1 MSVIDDLLSLQ
12 DHDEVIKELERPVKD
27 IPVRCKQE
35 LKKIEVEREDLDKAE
50 DEVKRLK
57 LESMNDEL
65 EISQLKETIQKFK
78 IQSATLKTN
87 AECTAMN
94 TQINKATENLKD
106 AEFKKVNDELKTEKA
121 QTYVDDCRVRFDE
134 VKRESDEYIR
144 ELEGRLAEF
153 QTRLDEAM
161 DLRTKKVKPLDVPT
175 TKRFLMYYERL
186 RKNRWPVLIRLSEH
200 VCSGCHMS
208 LPPSKQQE
216 AIKNAKLAEDPA
228 RMTIVACDF
237 CGRIVY

>member
-1 MSVIDDLLSLQ
+1 MSVIDDLLALQ

-35 LKKIEVEREDLDKAE
+35 LKKIEAEREDLDKAE
-50 DEVKRLK
+50 DDVKRLK
-57 LESMNDEL
+57 LESMNEEL

-87 AECTAMN
+87 LECTAMN
-94 TQINKATENLKD
+94 AQIIRSTENLRD
-106 AEFKKVNDELKTEKA
+106 AELKKANTELKMEKA
-121 QTYVDDCRVRFDE
+121 QAYENECRNRFDD
-134 VKRESDEYIR
+134 VKRESEEYIA

-153 QTRLDEAM
+153 QTSLAEAM
-161 DLRTKKVKPLDVPT
+161 ELRTKKVKPLDIPA

-186 RKNRWPVLIRLSEH
+186 RKNRWPVLIHLSEH